1 MQAVDVGMHDHI
13 AKPSAGISTPPDGAF
28 IIRAGERQST
38 LSSLAEVVRYRE
50 VMRSFASRNIRLK
63 YKQASLGFT
72 WAILQPLAFVGIF
85 TVFFHRV
92 AHLSV
97 GGGVPYAAFS
107 MSVVIPWQFVS
118 NATSLAS
125 GSLLNEAG
133 SLRKVYFPKETAV
146 LGAVISSLVDL
157 GIGMVLLLVI
167 SPFLGANLG
176 INLLFLPLL
185 MLAILVPVTAV
196 SFPLAGLY
204 VYYRD
209 VRFALPLGVQ
219 LWMYVSPVVYPLT
232 KVPQHWRLA
241 YAFLNP
247 VVGQLYGYFRVV
259 AMGARP
265 DWTLL
270 GASLLSG
277 CLLLQVGHSVF
288 RRLQPRFA
296 DVI

>member
-1 MQAVDVGMHDHI
+1 M
-13 AKPSAGISTPPDGAF
+13 
-28 IIRAGERQST
+28 
-38 LSSLAEVVRYRE
+38 EVIRYRE
-50 VMRSFASRNIRLK
+50 VMRSFASRNLRLK
-63 YKQASLGFT
+63 YKQASLGFL

-85 TVFFHRV
+85 TVFFNRV

-125 GSLLNEAG
+125 AALLSESG
-133 SLRKVYFPKETAV
+133 TLRKVYFPKETAV
-146 LGAVISSLVDL
+146 LGVVMSSVVDL
-157 GIGMVLLLVI
+157 TIGVVLLLAI

-185 MLAILVPVTAV
+185 MVAIILPVVAV
-196 SFPLAGLY
+196 SLPFAALY

-209 VRFALPLGVQ
+209 IRYALPLGIQ
-219 LWMYVSPVVYPLT
+219 MWMYASPVVYPLT
-232 KVPQHWRLA
+232 KVPHHWRLA

-247 VVGQLYGYFRVV
+247 VVGQLYGYFRAV
-259 AMGARP
+259 AVGAPP

-277 CLLLQVGHSVF
+277 CVILLVGHIVF